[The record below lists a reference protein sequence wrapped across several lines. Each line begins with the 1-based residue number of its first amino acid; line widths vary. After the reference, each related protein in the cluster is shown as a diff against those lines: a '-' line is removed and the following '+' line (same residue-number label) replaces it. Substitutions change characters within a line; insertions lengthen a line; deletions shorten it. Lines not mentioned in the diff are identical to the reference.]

1 MSHQSN
7 HHGGG
12 RGEITMGKRVG
23 MEVSIAAAEAVKQAN
38 VDVIS
43 AYPITP
49 QTHIVEHLSDLVAN
63 GELDAEFFCVES
75 EHSAM
80 SICIGS
86 EAVGARSFTCTSAQ
100 GLALMAE
107 MTYIASG
114 LRLPI
119 LMIIANRTLSSPLSI
134 WNDHSDTMM
143 IRDCGWIQFFV
154 ENGQEV
160 YDHVFISYR
169 IGEDRSVLFPV
180 IINMDGFILSHVIE
194 PIELIEQE
202 KIDQFLPPYQPLH
215 PLHPDRPITMGAFAL
230 PSIFAETKKAQE
242 VALRASLPKILEV
255 WKAFGDMTGRYYYPI
270 ETYRAEDAET
280 LLVTMGSISETA
292 SAAVDQ
298 MREEGRSVGLVKIRL
313 WRPFP
318 FEAFKK
324 ATLHAKNL
332 VVIDRCVSVGGPG
345 GPVASEVK
353 AAIYGEPLRP
363 SVYNFVAGISGRD
376 VAPFDFVKM
385 VDKAEIEIE
394 EGNKEGYEMYGVRE

>member
-1 MSHQSN
+1 MA
-7 HHGGG
+7 
-12 RGEITMGKRVG
+12 KRVG

-49 QTHIVEHLSDLVAN
+49 QTHIVEHLSEIVAN
-63 GELDAEFFCVES
+63 GEMDAEFFCVES

-80 SICIGS
+80 SVCIGS
-86 EAVGARSFTCTSAQ
+86 EATGARSFTCTSAQ

-119 LMIIANRTLSSPLSI
+119 LMIVANRTLSAPLSI
-134 WNDHSDTMM
+134 WNDHSDAMM
-143 IRDCGWIQFFV
+143 IRDCGWVQYFV

-169 IGEDRSVLFPV
+169 LGEDRNVLFPV
-180 IINMDGFILSHVIE
+180 IINMDGFVLSHVIE

-202 KIDQFLPPYQPLH
+202 KIDQFLPPYQPLYQ
-215 PLHPDRPITMGAFAL
+215 LHPDKPITMGAFAL
-230 PSIFAETKKAQE
+230 PAIFAETKKAQE
-242 VALRASLPKILEV
+242 VALRSSMPKILEV
-255 WKAFGDMTGRYYYPI
+255 WKAFGDMTGRYYQPV
-270 ETYRAEDAET
+270 ETYKAEDAET
-280 LLVTMGSISETA
+280 LLVTMGSIGETA
-292 SAAVDQ
+292 SVAIDK

-318 FEAFKK
+318 FDELKR
-324 ATLHAKNL
+324 ATLHAKQL
-332 VVIDRCVSVGGPG
+332 VVIDRAISVGAC

-353 AAIYGEPLRP
+353 AALYGDDQRP

-376 VAPFDFVKM
+376 VTPSDFTKM

-394 EGNKEGYEMYGVRE
+394 EGRKDGYEIYGVRE

>member
-1 MSHQSN
+1 M
-7 HHGGG
+7 G
-12 RGEITMGKRVG
+12 RRVG
-23 MEVSIAAAEAVKQAN
+23 MEVSIAAAEAVRQAN

-49 QTHIVEHLSDLVAN
+49 QTHIVEHLSELVAN
-63 GELDAEFFCVES
+63 GEMDAEFFCVES

-160 YDHVFISYR
+160 YDHVFIAYR
-169 IGEDRSVLFPV
+169 VGEDRSVLFPT

-202 KIDQFLPPYQPLH
+202 KIDKFLPPYQPIH
-215 PLHPDRPITMGAFAL
+215 RLHPDQPITMGAFAL

-242 VALRASLPKILEV
+242 VALRAALPKILEV
-255 WKAFGDMTGRYYYPI
+255 WKEFGDMTGRYYNPV
-270 ETYRAEDAET
+270 ETYKAEDAET
-280 LLVTMGSISETA
+280 LLVTMGSIGETA
-292 SAAVDQ
+292 SVAVDK
-298 MREEGRSVGLVKIRL
+298 MREEGRSVGLVKLRL

-318 FEAFKK
+318 FEALKQ

-332 VVIDRCVSVGGPG
+332 VVVDRCVSVGGPG
-345 GPVASEVK
+345 GPMASEVK
-353 AAIYGEPLRP
+353 AAVYGEPLRP
-363 SVYNFVAGISGRD
+363 NIYSFVAGISGRD
-376 VAPFDFVKM
+376 VAPFDFIKM

-394 EGNKEGYEMYGVRE
+394 EGRKDGYELYGVRE

>member
-1 MSHQSN
+1 MA
-7 HHGGG
+7 
-12 RGEITMGKRVG
+12 KRVG

-49 QTHIVEHLSDLVAN
+49 QTHIVEHLSEIVAN
-63 GELDAEFFCVES
+63 GEMDAEFFCVES

-86 EAVGARSFTCTSAQ
+86 EATGARSFTCTSSQ

-119 LMIIANRTLSSPLSI
+119 LMIVANRTLSAPLSI
-134 WNDHSDTMM
+134 WNDHSDAMM
-143 IRDCGWIQFFV
+143 IRDCGWVQYFV

-169 IGEDRSVLFPV
+169 LGEDRKVLFPV
-180 IINMDGFILSHVIE
+180 IINMDGFVLSHVIE

-202 KIDQFLPPYQPLH
+202 KIDQFLPPYQPLYQ
-215 PLHPDRPITMGAFAL
+215 LHPDQPITMGAFAL
-230 PSIFAETKKAQE
+230 PAIFAETKKAQE
-242 VALRASLPKILEV
+242 MALRASMGKILEV
-255 WKAFGDMTGRYYYPI
+255 WKAFGDMTGRYYQPV

-280 LLVTMGSISETA
+280 LLLTMGSIGETA
-292 SAAVDQ
+292 SVAVDQ

-318 FEAFKK
+318 FSALKQ

-353 AAIYGEPLRP
+353 AAIYGEPIRP
-363 SVYNFVAGISGRD
+363 SIYNFAAGISGRD
-376 VAPFDFVKM
+376 VTPLDFIKM

-394 EGNKEGYEMYGVRE
+394 EGNKEGFEIYGVRE